1 MQDGHMKEYRYFKLL
16 MIKKWFDTGLG
27 LTNYLKYPI
36 LLFGIGEITLFKS
49 YKWVLL
55 LGIIYTI
62 LCFILGWLWLKY
74 GFFETEQE
82 ITNVFNPFVKEMRK
96 RKSI

>member
-1 MQDGHMKEYRYFKLL
+1 MKEYRYFKLL